1 MSEMAYLARTILRGT
16 GVLSDG
22 RGGYVPCPELLTEAE
37 LIQYLRIP
45 LVSGAGDYGN
55 VIDNLKRMHGLPC
68 IHISKQPLYPLEA
81 IRRWVQEKT
90 TREG

>member
-1 MSEMAYLARTILRGT
+1 MANQARTILRGA
-16 GVLSDG
+16 GILSDG

-45 LVSGAGDYGN
+45 LVSNATAYGN

-68 IHISKQPLYPLEA
+68 IHVSKPPLYPLEA
-81 IRRWVQEKT
+81 IRQWVREKLAKE
-90 TREG
+90 R